1 MNWIWNFI
9 SNSTSISHYQQ
20 HSVDDCIAFLS
31 FQIVDGL
38 AETKNTSATSAKS
51 LSFKI
56 SFLFNV
62 NFHIEK
68 PDFNAIFNNCIHT
81 PEICGVSHKCIII
94 INEAF
99 GFFFR
104 IHSLCLQSWPL
115 YQMNV
120 SSILQLIYSSF
131 IMDFFSLYFYA
142 SFIHLCYGIN

>member
-9 SNSTSISHYQQ
+9 SNSTSILHYQQ

-99 GFFFR
+99 GFFLEFT
-104 IHSLCLQSWPL
+104 L
-115 YQMNV
+115 YV
-120 SSILQLIYSSF
+120 YSPDHYTKWMSVLYYNSF
-131 IMDFFSLYFYA
+131 IRHSSWTFFHYIFTRRLFTYA
-142 SFIHLCYGIN
+142 TE